1 MRNIEVC
8 ISPELIHLYETKG
21 KIVVIVDIFRAT
33 STMMA
38 ALANGVESITPIMD
52 LETCRGFAS
61 KGYVIAGERNGLAA
75 EGFELGNSPLAYL
88 NQAYSGKMIAMT
100 TTNGTL
106 AIEKTKAEA
115 NQVLIGAFVNL
126 KATVQYL
133 IDRPQ
138 DILILC
144 AGWKGKFNLEDSLY
158 AGALVSSLHPHFQT
172 ECDSAIALKSLY
184 ESNSHR
190 LQIFLGQASHAKR
203 LQNHNIEADIDFCL
217 TKDIY
222 QTVGLLSGEVLIGI
236 DYNSQ

>member
-1 MRNIEVC
+1 
-8 ISPELIHLYETKG
+8 
-21 KIVVIVDIFRAT
+21 
-33 STMMA
+33 
-38 ALANGVESITPIMD
+38 
-52 LETCRGFAS
+52 
-61 KGYVIAGERNGLAA
+61 
-75 EGFELGNSPLAYL
+75 
-88 NQAYSGKMIAMT
+88 
-100 TTNGTL
+100 
-106 AIEKTKAEA
+106 
-115 NQVLIGAFVNL
+115 
-126 KATVQYL
+126 
-133 IDRPQ
+133 
-138 DILILC
+138 
-144 AGWKGKFNLEDSLY
+144 LEDSLY